1 MKEVLLIL
9 TMFISQMSISQES
22 TKMLETKFVGKYR
35 TGRAPCEVLP
45 DGSRRW
51 ARTTG
56 FEITKLIDG
65 NLKVTYVEINY
76 DFNKNQSIQLDS
88 GQEYFVTIKLT
99 ENRITELGLG
109 QDNTIMTY
117 RNPIKNEEIIKIKK
131 KLE

>member
-1 MKEVLLIL
+1 MKVVLLIL
-9 TMFISQMSISQES
+9 TIFISQMSIGQES
-22 TKMLETKFVGKYR
+22 IKMIEIKLVGKYR
-35 TGRAPCEVLP
+35 TGRAPCEWLP

-51 ARTTG
+51 ARTSG

-65 NLKVTYVEINY
+65 DLKVTYLEINY
-76 DFNKNQSIQLDS
+76 DFSKNSSIQLDS

-109 QDNTIMTY
+109 QANTIMTY

-131 KLE
+131 KPE

>member
-1 MKEVLLIL
+1 MKVVLLIL
-9 TMFISQMSISQES
+9 TIFISQMSIGQES
-22 TKMLETKFVGKYR
+22 IKMIEIKLVGKYR
-35 TGRAPCEVLP
+35 TGRAPCEWLP

-56 FEITKLIDG
+56 FEIIKLIDG
-65 NLKVTYVEINY
+65 DLKVTYLEINY
-76 DFNKNQSIQLDS
+76 DFSKNSSIQLDS

-109 QDNTIMTY
+109 QANTIMTY

-131 KLE
+131 KPE